1 MTVKQAAWAAVLGF
15 ALVALHLNGSRD
27 ARIVSSK
34 DARSLLM

>member
-27 ARIVSSK
+27 AIVSSK